1 MVKDIVPDLNEQISR
16 TKSAIMISDKKLL
29 SSSRIITSG
38 KGSLEDVHTYAE
50 RLGED
55 LSKALTSTLTVDNL
69 PNGTLYY
76 NIAERTIIPALE
88 ENYNLINE
96 AAATA
101 QKALDKKARIGLGS
115 VNAEFP
121 MQRVQGLIDKIT
133 ADDVTPEAVQSWLT
147 EPIINN
153 SEAFVDDFVE
163 ANCKFRT
170 EAGLKTRI
178 VRKAEAKCCEWC
190 AALEG
195 SYEYGKAP
203 EDIYRRHEFCR
214 CTVTFETDKISQ
226 DVWSKR
232 TWKTSKED
240 LARRKEYATGQK
252 EPKSPAELINQAN
265 MLYKEAVIDENWRQ
279 AQDLKKQAEKATGE
293 EKARI
298 LSQIKPYKKLTPE
311 ERIELYEKYQQRR
324 STNRR

>member
-1 MVKDIVPDLNEQISR
+1 MAADVVPALKEAIETRFQNGVMRDLRAIRISKR
-16 TKSAIMISDKKLL
+16 IRDGTATLSDAHEY
-29 SSSRIITSG
+29 SQ
-38 KGSLEDVHTYAE
+38 A
-50 RLGED
+50 LGES
-55 LSKALTSTLTVDNL
+55 LSKALTNTLTAENL

-76 NIAERTIIPALE
+76 NIAQRTVVPELQKTHQ
-88 ENYNLINE
+88 LVNE
-96 AAATA
+96 IARDIQEIT
-101 QKALDKKARIGLGS
+101 DKKAGIGLKS
-115 VNAEFP
+115 VVAKFP
-121 MQRVQGLIDKIT
+121 ELRISDLIDKMTEEGISLE
-133 ADDVTPEAVQSWLT
+133 DAVKCLG
-147 EPIINN
+147 EPIVNN

-170 EAGLKTRI
+170 EVGLKTRI

-252 EPKSPAELINQAN
+252 EPKSPTEVINTAN
-265 MLYKEAVIDENWRQ
+265 MLYRDAVNSELRKENREIWDAAKKLSGQEKD
-279 AQDLKKQAEKATGE
+279 DLIKKQ
-293 EKARI
+293 R
-298 LSQIKPYKKLTPE
+298 SSKKLTPE
-311 ERIELYEKYQQRR
+311 ERIELYERYQQRR
-324 STNRR
+324 KNRR

>member
-1 MVKDIVPDLNEQISR
+1 MAADVVPALKEAIETRFQNGVMRDLRAIRISKR
-16 TKSAIMISDKKLL
+16 IRDGTATLSDAHEY
-29 SSSRIITSG
+29 SQ
-38 KGSLEDVHTYAE
+38 A
-50 RLGED
+50 LGES
-55 LSKALTSTLTVDNL
+55 LSKALTNTLTAENL

-76 NIAERTIIPALE
+76 NIAQRTVVPELQKTHQ
-88 ENYNLINE
+88 LVNE
-96 AAATA
+96 IARNIQEITD
-101 QKALDKKARIGLGS
+101 QKAGIGLKS
-115 VNAEFP
+115 VTAKFP
-121 MQRVQGLIDKIT
+121 ELRISDLIDKMTEEGISL
-133 ADDVTPEAVQSWLT
+133 DDAVKWLG
-147 EPIINN
+147 EPIVNN

-170 EAGLKTRI
+170 EVGLKTRI

-232 TWKTSKED
+232 SWKTSKED

-279 AQDLKKQAEKATGE
+279 AQDLKKQAEKAIGE

-311 ERIELYEKYQQRR
+311 ERIKLYEKYQQRR